1 MEIITGEP
9 RRRRTEA
16 EKLEVLASAEA
27 LGSVSK
33 AARLHGISVSMVF
46 LWRKQFRS
54 GALKAQAQAP
64 MPAFAPVALIADV
77 PMATAPSET
86 PPSLPAAPSL
96 PISITLGSRIEMRV
110 PVDSDP
116 ALAAAIAKALA
127 PFAADGQ

>member
-1 MEIITGEP
+1 MDIITGEP
-9 RRRRTEA
+9 RRRRTDA

-46 LWRKQFRS
+46 LWRKQFRD
-54 GALKAQAQAP
+54 GVLKASLGAHVSA
-64 MPAFAPVALIADV
+64 PAFAPVALISEAPPDV
-77 PMATAPSET
+77 VPAFAAPPVAPS
-86 PPSLPAAPSL
+86 P

-110 PVDSDP
+110 PVASDP

-127 PFAADGQ
+127 PFAADGS